1 MDHANQNLPRLITMT
16 EVCQITSLS
25 RAMVNKLRAAG
36 NFPVAVPL
44 TEARI
49 VFVRAEVEAWLDLRI
64 AARAVA

>member
-1 MDHANQNLPRLITMT
+1 MDHANQNLPRLITMG
-16 EVCQITSLS
+16 EVCEITSLS

-44 TEARI
+44 TEGRI

-64 AARAVA
+64 AARAAA